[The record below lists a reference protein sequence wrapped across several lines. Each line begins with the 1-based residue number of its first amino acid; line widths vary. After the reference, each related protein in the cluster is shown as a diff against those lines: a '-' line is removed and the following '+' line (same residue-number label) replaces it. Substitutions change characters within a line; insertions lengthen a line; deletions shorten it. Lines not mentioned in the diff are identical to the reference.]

1 MKRLGF
7 LTGAV
12 LAAVGVFVFHTL
24 RVVDDDD
31 RLMAALAEECLPY
44 VFGGQDVPFENLG
57 RSPGVYDVVDVDD
70 RVTGGGLRLIHDLR
84 FLAQWGVVETAVG
97 AVRICEV
104 NPTFGENTIAA
115 FEVDPDGF
123 VGRYTDVIG
132 AFAPLIPEREEVIS
146 GPVGLG
152 WFEEGRQPDSGARV
166 VMVVSPGLVS
176 SVLIARD
183 LP

>member
-24 RVVDDDD
+24 RAVDDDD

-132 AFAPLIPEREEVIS
+132 RLCSAH
-146 GPVGLG
+146 
-152 WFEEGRQPDSGARV
+152 SGARGGHLWTGRFGV
-166 VMVVSPGLVS
+166 VRGGAP
-176 SVLIARD
+176 ARQRRARGHGGKPRSCVQRVD
-183 LP
+183 RP